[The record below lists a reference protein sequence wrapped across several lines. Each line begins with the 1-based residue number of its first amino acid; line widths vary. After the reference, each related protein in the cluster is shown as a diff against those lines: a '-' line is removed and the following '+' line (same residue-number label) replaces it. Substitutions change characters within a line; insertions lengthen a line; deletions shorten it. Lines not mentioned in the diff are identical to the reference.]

1 MITNSLN
8 AIRKLLKD
16 TFPEVTRIYLNTMP
30 GEFDRPCFLVQQV
43 TATEQHLNKKMYS
56 ARFTWQ
62 IVYFAPIDTV
72 GNPDT
77 FNQFDVAGRLKK
89 AIMENMVLVSPDN
102 GTVFHVLDCTG
113 GPRDA
118 EVYITVRLET
128 EYSRSEPEFEKM
140 QELDIDV

>member
-16 TFPEVTRIYLNTMP
+16 TFPVVNRIYLNTMP
-30 GEFDRPCFLVQQV
+30 DEFERPSFFVQQV
-43 TATEQHLNKKMYS
+43 TTTEQHLNKKMYS
-56 ARFTWQ
+56 VRFTWQ

-72 GNPDT
+72 GNPNT
-77 FNQFDVAGRLKK
+77 FNQFDVSSKLKA
-89 AIMENMVLVSPDN
+89 AIMENMVLVSPDD

-128 EYSRSEPEFEKM
+128 EYSRLEPEFEKM

>member
-1 MITNSLN
+1 MIISSLN

-56 ARFTWQ
+56 VRFTWQ
-62 IVYFAPIDTV
+62 IVYFAPVNAV

-77 FNQFDVAGRLKK
+77 FNQFDISSKLKT
-89 AIMENMVLVSPDN
+89 AIMENMVLVSPDD
-102 GTVFHVLDCTG
+102 GTVFHIVDCTG

-128 EYSRSEPEFEKM
+128 EYSRPEPEFEKI
-140 QELDIDV
+140 QEIIIDD